1 MRQLSKLLIL
11 ASLIVFMGGCSAVKG
26 DPAINQIDTTVD
38 EGIKGNKTIENEHKS
53 IMMTDMLLPDLS
65 LPNEQSANNQ
75 RFDVSVNNMSAKT
88 FFSGLVSDTPYSI
101 VVSPNVS
108 QSITLSLKNVT
119 IPEVLSTTASLYDL
133 EFKQTQYGYEV
144 FPAGIETRVFK
155 INYLDLVRKGES
167 RTMVN
172 SGSLSTNPFL
182 QNGGIGNGNT
192 RFGGGMFGGGG
203 FGGGFGGNNAGFA
216 GNGQNNN
223 LANGGANSLQMSTS
237 VISQSESNF
246 WEELKDSL
254 DLFIGEKDSKDV
266 VINPQS
272 GTVVVRTTKDKADQI
287 ANYIDGLQTTMNRQV
302 ILEAKIMEVTLND
315 GYQAGI
321 DWNVFGVNQN
331 LNQAFDS
338 AEGVV
343 DAASKNLLN
352 LFSISA
358 TWGGADNFSTVIRLL
373 STQGNVQ
380 VLSSPRIATMNN
392 QKAIM
397 KIGTDSFFITG
408 VDNTIVGEIGANNVQ
423 SVNLQPFFSGLALS
437 VTPQIAPENDIIL
450 HIHPIISEVEQKI
463 LKYKIGADSNEQQLP
478 TASSKIKESDNIVR
492 AKNGQMIVIAGL
504 MGTSTKEVLD
514 SVPFLG
520 KIPYFGALFRSTKQE
535 SVRTEM
541 VILLRPVI
549 IINGK
554 EWTEDMERMQK
565 RYKNLNQGFHFGT
578 HMQRFGTE
586 GEFEYTE

>member
-1 MRQLSKLLIL
+1 MRLLSKLIVCI
-11 ASLIVFMGGCSAVKG
+11 SLNIFLVGCSAVKG
-26 DPAINQIDTTVD
+26 DPAINQIDTAVD
-38 EGIKGNKTIENEHKS
+38 NGIKGNKAIENEHKS
-53 IMMTDMLLPDLS
+53 ILMTDMLLPELS
-65 LPNEQSANNQ
+65 LPNEESANNQ

-88 FFSGLVSDTPYSI
+88 FFSGLVSDTKYSI
-101 VVSPNVS
+101 VVSPDVS
-108 QSITLSLKNVT
+108 QSISLSLKNVT

-133 EFKQTQYGYEV
+133 EFKKTQYGYEV
-144 FPAGIETRVFK
+144 FPAGIETRIFK
-155 INYLDLVRKGES
+155 INYLDIVRKGES

-172 SGSLSTNPFL
+172 SGSLSTNPML

-192 RFGGGMFGGGG
+192 RFGGG
-203 FGGGFGGNNAGFA
+203 FGGGFGGNNGGFA
-216 GNGQNNN
+216 GNGTGNNNNN
-223 LANGGANSLQMSTS
+223 LANGAANGLQLSTS

-246 WEELKDSL
+246 WEELDESL

-272 GTVVVRTTKDKADQI
+272 GTVVVRTTKSKADQI
-287 ANYIDGLQTTMNRQV
+287 AKYIDSLQNTMNRQV

-321 DWNVFGVNQN
+321 DWNIFGVNQN

-343 DAASKNLLN
+343 DAAAKNLLN
-352 LFSISA
+352 LFSVSA
-358 TWGGADNFSTVIRLL
+358 TWGGADTFSTVIRLL

-408 VDNTIVGEIGANNVQ
+408 VDNTLVGDVTTNSVQ

-437 VTPQIAPENDIIL
+437 VTPQIAQQNDIIL

-463 LKYKIGADSNEQQLP
+463 LKYKIGANADEQQLP

-504 MGTSTKEVLD
+504 MGTSTKETIA

-520 KIPYFGALFRSTKQE
+520 KIPYFGAIFRSTKQE

-565 RYKNLNQGFHFGT
+565 RYKELNQGFHFGT
-578 HMQRFGTE
+578 HMDRFGTE